1 MDFGQLTDEEQKWC
15 YVIKNMWRLKDSDIP
30 AEETVF
36 RELYENCKISKLN
49 TMEKQEYE
57 KSVLEYE
64 DVKDA
69 LEYNRRLA
77 KAEGFNDGF
86 EKGLEK
92 GIEEGIEK
100 GMEKGQEETKH
111 QMVASMLKHG
121 MTIASI
127 TGLAE
132 DEIAQLG
139 KGLL

>member
-86 EKGLEK
+86 EKG
-92 GIEEGIEK
+92 I
-100 GMEKGQEETKH
+100 EKGQEETKR

-121 MTIASI
+121 MTIADIASI